1 MARVFVVAREA
12 LAVEVSFQY
21 MNWSEVT
28 YDRAPLGE
36 RLGELSKLATRRRSW
51 TTSSW
56 QHRK

>member
-21 MNWSEVT
+21 MNWLEVT

-36 RLGELSKLATRRRSW
+36 RPGELSKLAIRRRSW
-51 TTSSW
+51 TTSS
-56 QHRK
+56 